1 MRILLLTDIHAN
13 LEGLEAC
20 LEAVRNPDLV
30 VNLGDIVGYGGSPNE
45 VSERSREIGSIFVRG
60 NHDKACT
67 GVSGIEEFNPIA
79 GMAALWT
86 RQQLTPENLEW
97 LRALPQGPVQLES
110 IWPADGG
117 PLPVPEARDCTKAVA
132 EGGSEAGAKEVSE
145 AAIQVADQNTASQ
158 AGFNQLKVQ
167 CVHGSPL
174 DEDEYIIVMRDAYEP
189 LMHTDAAITFFGHTH
204 IQGGFCNHGQ
214 DWETLRPV
222 YHSKK
227 QTEWCELWVA
237 PGTKYLINPG
247 SVGQPRDGDWRA
259 ACALF
264 DTKANSV
271 TFYRVP
277 YDVEGAQRRILE
289 AKLPERL
296 ANRLSEGR

>member
-13 LEGLEAC
+13 LQGLEAT
-20 LEAVRNPDLV
+20 LAAVRDYDLV
-30 VNLGDIVGYGGSPNE
+30 VNLGDIVGYGASPNE
-45 VSERSREIGSIFVRG
+45 VTERSQQIGSIFVRG

-86 RQQLTPENLEW
+86 RQELKPENLEW
-97 LRALPQGPVQLES
+97 LRALPQGPVQLEG
-110 IWPADGG
+110 IWPEGGG
-117 PLPVPEARDCTKAVA
+117 PLPQISDGNPPAAPQDETDPEKTPTVNLPPFD
-132 EGGSEAGAKEVSE
+132 
-145 AAIQVADQNTASQ
+145 
-158 AGFNQLKVQ
+158 QLKVQ

-189 LMHTDAAITFFGHTH
+189 LMRTDAAITFFGHTH

-214 DWETLRPV
+214 EWETLRPL
-222 YHSKK
+222 YHAKK
-227 QTEWCELWVA
+227 QVEWCELSIA

-264 DTKANSV
+264 DTGTNRV

-277 YDVEGAQRRILE
+277 YDVETAQRRIRD
-289 AKLPERL
+289 AKLPDRL
-296 ANRLSEGR
+296 AQRLSEGR

>member
-1 MRILLLTDIHAN
+1 VRILLLTDVHAN

-20 LEAVRNPDLV
+20 LAAVRNPDLI

-45 VSERSREIGSIFVRG
+45 VSERSREVGSIFVRG

-117 PLPVPEARDCTKAVA
+117 PLPKPT
-132 EGGSEAGAKEVSE
+132 AG
-145 AAIQVADQNTASQ
+145 NGSQ
-158 AGFNQLKVQ
+158 AATATSNPDPAAENSAGFDQLKVQ

-214 DWETLRPV
+214 EWETLRPL
-222 YHSKK
+222 YHSKT
-227 QTEWCELWVA
+227 QIESCELSVA

-264 DTKANSV
+264 DTVTNRI

-277 YDVEGAQRRILE
+277 YDVEGAQRRIHN

>member
-1 MRILLLTDIHAN
+1 VRILLLTDIHAN
-13 LEGLEAC
+13 LEGLEAV
-20 LEAVRNPDLV
+20 LETVRDYELV

-45 VSERSREIGSIFVRG
+45 VTERSQQIGSIFVRG

-86 RQQLTPENLEW
+86 RQELTPANLEW
-97 LRALPQGPVQLES
+97 LRALPQGPVQLEG
-110 IWPADGG
+110 IWPEGGG
-117 PLPVPEARDCTKAVA
+117 PLPKADPKPANPEPPAPAD
-132 EGGSEAGAKEVSE
+132 
-145 AAIQVADQNTASQ
+145 ADQTPTVNLQ
-158 AGFNQLKVQ
+158 PIDQLKVQ

-189 LMHTDAAITFFGHTH
+189 LMQTDAAITFFGHTH
-204 IQGGFCNHGQ
+204 IQGGFCTRGQ
-214 DWETLRPV
+214 EWETLRPV
-222 YHSKK
+222 YHAKK
-227 QTEWCELWVA
+227 QMEWCELSVA

-247 SVGQPRDGDWRA
+247 SAGQPRDGDWRA

-264 DTKANSV
+264 DTANNRI

-277 YDVEGAQRRILE
+277 YDVEKAQKHIRD
-289 AKLPERL
+289 AKLPDRL
-296 ANRLSEGR
+296 AQRLSEGR